1 MEHGTTSE
9 MLSKPSSFP
18 QKHKMKRSRI
28 FIIPH
33 KGTRN
38 SANGIKNGA
47 DTLEEPMWT
56 KLPKCMLSAELWT
69 WLFTTNYSSYLQCQ
83 LCWPDLWRKPGNSIG
98 IGTPLLALLEDSNDE
113 IHAFGKSRK
122 KNLRSMLSHDLRLS
136 DRTEDKDAD
145 VAVAVAVVVEDSPQ
159 KNTSAVS
166 TITSVSTAV

>member
-1 MEHGTTSE
+1 

-18 QKHKMKRSRI
+18 QKRKMKRSRI

-47 DTLEEPMWT
+47 NTLEEPMWT

-69 WLFTTNYSSYLQCQ
+69 RLFTTNYSSYLQCQ
-83 LCWPDLWRKPGNSIG
+83 LHWPDLWRKPGNSIG
-98 IGTPLLALLEDSNDE
+98 IGAPLLALLEDSNDK
-113 IHAFGKSRK
+113 IHAFRKSRK
-122 KNLRSMLSHDLRLS
+122 KNLRSMLSHDLCLS
-136 DRTEDKDAD
+136 DRTKDEDAD
-145 VAVAVAVVVEDSPQ
+145 VAVVVEDSPQ